1 MNVVAQDGHI
11 KFMGIELNGTIT
23 DFQSK
28 LQAKGLTLSSVSS
41 ESPSGI
47 RVFDG
52 VFSGEDAQIVV
63 WYNPRSKQVYRAKAV
78 IERKGKDLIQQ
89 LQSKME
95 TKLDLKY
102 GTENKYTEL
111 VKDDHSHEFNQHS
124 YLTDKGT
131 IDLFIVSDGYSS
143 HADFYLHVDYKDTVN
158 YEKNRLDEMDDL
170 LK

>member
-11 KFMGIELNGTIT
+11 KFMGIELNGTVT

-63 WYNPRSKQVYRAKAV
+63 WYNPRSKQVYLGRVDPITKEIRPKGKNGKRNRYQASAQVDALREELAADKQAIKEAKEKIASLEGKVNRAGKFYV
-78 IERKGKDLIQQ
+78 EMKDLITQYEDS
-89 LQSKME
+89 LGSE
-95 TKLDLKY
+95 
-102 GTENKYTEL
+102 GTGGE
-111 VKDDHSHEFNQHS
+111 S
-124 YLTDKGT
+124 
-131 IDLFIVSDGYSS
+131 I
-143 HADFYLHVDYKDTVN
+143 
-158 YEKNRLDEMDDL
+158 
-170 LK
+170 